1 MRKEVITEVA
11 VSSGGAPVSL
21 GGAPM
26 EHRWSFGEAP
36 TSFRLGTLPK
46 DSARPR

>member
-1 MRKEVITEVA
+1 MRKEVFTEAA
-11 VSSGGAPVSL
+11 VSSGGARVSL

-36 TSFRLGTLPK
+36 TSFQLGTLPK
-46 DSARPR
+46 DSARLR